1 MRIEVLDPKIS
12 SLIAAGEVIER
23 PVSVI
28 KELIENSIDSG
39 ATRINIETVSGG
51 LDKIKISDNGS
62 GINSEDSPLVFE
74 RFATSKVRNKDDL
87 MQISTLGFRGEAL
100 FSIAAVSE
108 IEMITK
114 TISDKLATQIFV
126 DQGKINSISYTASV
140 VGTMICVSNLFKNFP
155 ARKKFMKTPR
165 SEAGKITSLVQQFI
179 LSHPGISFELI
190 QNNSKK
196 FFSVG
201 NGDLRDAV
209 SSVYGDETSSEML
222 EIISDPNQ
230 EIKIT
235 GLIGSVFQ
243 HRQNR
248 NGISLYIN
256 GRIVQNRSLSFSLEQ
271 AYHDHI
277 PNKKFPIGVINIQV
291 PFDEIDVNI
300 HPAKT
305 EVRLINE
312 NQIFSLLQRSVRKTL
327 NSDSLVKRVPVFQ
340 NNTSLSTQNSDP
352 SEFWP
357 IPKSNDNNLNYFE
370 NISSTNDLRGSE
382 SSLKEILDSLL
393 VIGQISLT
401 YIVCEGNNGLYLVDQ
416 HAAHE
421 RILFESILS
430 RNLNED
436 VEIQRFLDPFVL
448 EVDDFQREFLEEN
461 LESIT
466 SLGYLV
472 EEFGTNSMILRGV
485 PKIIS
490 TKDPVDSFVE
500 LINNDSRKFMNMPS
514 SFEKIVA
521 TIACHGSVRAGDKLA
536 ITQMQD
542 LIDQLKFAEN
552 SNNCPHGRPTVLNF
566 DTKTIETYFGRR

>member
-256 GRIVQNRSLSFSLEQ
+256 GRMVQNRSLSFSLEQ

-340 NNTSLSTQNSDP
+340 NNISLSTQHSDP

>member
-51 LDKIKISDNGS
+51 LDQIKISDNGS

-140 VGTMICVSNLFKNFP
+140 VGTMICVLNLFKNFP

-256 GRIVQNRSLSFSLEQ
+256 GRMVQNRSLSFSLEQ

-300 HPAKT
+300 HPSKT

-340 NNTSLSTQNSDP
+340 HNTSLSTQNSDP

>member
-256 GRIVQNRSLSFSLEQ
+256 GRMVQNRSLSFSLEQ

-485 PKIIS
+485 PKITS
-490 TKDPVDSFVE
+490 TKDPVDSFIE
-500 LINNDSRKFMNMPS
+500 AINNDSRKFMNMPS

-521 TIACHGSVRAGDKLA
+521 TIACHGSVRAGDQLA

-542 LIDQLKFAEN
+542 LINQLKFAEN
-552 SNNCPHGRPTVLNF
+552 SNNCPHGRPTILNV

>member
-201 NGDLRDAV
+201 NGELRDAV

-256 GRIVQNRSLSFSLEQ
+256 GRMVQNRSLSFSLEQ

-340 NNTSLSTQNSDP
+340 HNTSLSTQNSDP